1 MFQIV
6 GVGDNGPPCAHQQQK
21 PVKIQSKI
29 PLVPPRP
36 PTIIGGPLP
45 CLGDQR
51 GPSANSGSLRFLDL
65 GDAGGP
71 CREPYGPLG
80 APMATQLVR
89 YLQFF
94 PARPFW
100 DHRWNWTS
108 MTMRELMML
117 IHKMRHVYHVWRKK
131 LFFFQSFSRQ
141 CGQSSFRLLWTFI
154 EVIKIEKSQLS
165 QEVHISYFQTLLL
178 WSSLPE

>member
-1 MFQIV
+1 MQSGVKAKSLVAQALTNTNSNIFNVSLSLVTTRCKCYRDKKVSLCKLKKNRKQKCFQIV

-45 CLGDQR
+45 CLGDER

-80 APMATQLVR
+80 APMASQLVR
-89 YLQFF
+89 YLQFLR
-94 PARPFW
+94 ARSFW
-100 DHRWNWTS
+100 DHKWN
-108 MTMRELMML
+108 
-117 IHKMRHVYHVWRKK
+117 
-131 LFFFQSFSRQ
+131 
-141 CGQSSFRLLWTFI
+141 
-154 EVIKIEKSQLS
+154 
-165 QEVHISYFQTLLL
+165 
-178 WSSLPE
+178 

>member
-45 CLGDQR
+45 CLGDER

-94 PARPFW
+94 QA
-100 DHRWNWTS
+100 
-108 MTMRELMML
+108 
-117 IHKMRHVYHVWRKK
+117 
-131 LFFFQSFSRQ
+131 
-141 CGQSSFRLLWTFI
+141 SSFRDHKWN
-154 EVIKIEKSQLS
+154 
-165 QEVHISYFQTLLL
+165 
-178 WSSLPE
+178 

>member
-45 CLGDQR
+45 CLGDER

-108 MTMRELMML
+108 MTMDISWCWFTKWGMFIMFEE
-117 IHKMRHVYHVWRKK
+117 KN
-131 LFFFQSFSRQ
+131 FFSSSRSLANVAKVPSDS
-141 CGQSSFRLLWTFI
+141 CGP
-154 EVIKIEKSQLS
+154 LS
-165 QEVHISYFQTLLL
+165 K
-178 WSSLPE
+178 

>member
-1 MFQIV
+1 MKAKSLVAQALTNTNSNIFNVSLSLVTTRCKWEEIWKCLSASLRKIRKQKCSQIV

-21 PVKIQSKI
+21 PVKIQPKI

-45 CLGDQR
+45 CLGDER

-80 APMATQLVR
+80 APMASQLVR

-94 PARPFW
+94 PARSFG
-100 DHRWNWTS
+100 DHKWNWAS
-108 MTMRELMML
+108 MTMDD
-117 IHKMRHVYHVWRKK
+117 W
-131 LFFFQSFSRQ
+131 
-141 CGQSSFRLLWTFI
+141 
-154 EVIKIEKSQLS
+154 
-165 QEVHISYFQTLLL
+165 
-178 WSSLPE
+178 